1 MKVWV
6 VTYPLELKCYATG
19 SGLLFYYK
27 KISNCIRW
35 TTTSVSLVI
44 TFTNDCINVIYSV
57 MIDVSFD
64 IMVSRQ
70 DQTFFKL
77 NWFHSGKPLFVIYLL
92 ISLRQSPHCH
102 CHTLQHANSANYNQ
116 GMVSG
121 SAQKMSRE
129 RLREIQKKNDI
140 SDTHKSTD
148 QNRHTIVVGIKSS
161 FC

>member
-1 MKVWV
+1 
-6 VTYPLELKCYATG
+6 
-19 SGLLFYYK
+19 LFYYN

-35 TTTSVSLVI
+35 TTPSVSLVI
-44 TFTNDCINVIYSV
+44 TFTKDCMNSFYSF
-57 MIDVSFD
+57 MIDVSFH
-64 IMVSRQ
+64 IMASRQ

-77 NWFHSGKPLFVIYLL
+77 NWFRSGKPLFFIYLL
-92 ISLRQSPHCH
+92 ISIRQSPHCH

-116 GMVSG
+116 GMLCG

-129 RLREIQKKNDI
+129 RLREIKKKNDI

-148 QNRHTIVVGIKSS
+148 QSRHTIVVGMKSN